1 MVDYIPLSRRR
12 RNATL
17 VALATLLVGLVV
29 GIVVGRSAA
38 VTASEA
44 AKQVRT
50 RGDTLGTRIEALT
63 IEYDQAIAGTG
74 DTVQRSVVDALEL
87 VEADMNRLI
96 SDSPWLGVGQK
107 QKLHDSITSV
117 RTAATSRVDSNAF
130 GDIAAKTAA
139 LIRETFGA
147 LALRARRKDQNP
159 LACSLSTTVRPS
171 VDTWRSRVV
180 VKPRND
186 PRTRDARRPTMPT
199 TSRMIPIMCRSKP
212 VELSVTAHVRIAP
225 AAMSKMLSAPIFRTS

>member
-29 GIVVGRSAA
+29 GVVVGRSAA

-44 AKQVRT
+44 AKQVRA

-74 DTVQRSVVDALEL
+74 DTVQRGVLDALDL
-87 VEADMNRLI
+87 VESDMNQLI
-96 SDSPWLGVGQK
+96 ADSPWLGAAQK
-107 QKLHDSITSV
+107 AKLHDAITAV
-117 RTAATSRVDSNAF
+117 RTAAASRVDTGAF

-147 LALRARRKDQNP
+147 L
-159 LACSLSTTVRPS
+159 
-171 VDTWRSRVV
+171 
-180 VKPRND
+180 
-186 PRTRDARRPTMPT
+186 
-199 TSRMIPIMCRSKP
+199 
-212 VELSVTAHVRIAP
+212 E
-225 AAMSKMLSAPIFRTS
+225 

>member
-44 AKQVRT
+44 ATQVRAK
-50 RGDTLGTRIEALT
+50 GDTLGTRIEALT

-74 DTVQRSVVDALEL
+74 DTVQAGVLDALDLVDA
-87 VEADMNRLI
+87 DTSKLI
-96 SDSPWLGVGQK
+96 ADSPWLGGSQK
-107 QKLHDSITSV
+107 QKLHDAITAV
-117 RTAATSRVDSNAF
+117 RTAATSRVDTDTFA
-130 GDIAAKTAA
+130 DIAAKTAA

-147 LALRARRKDQNP
+147 LA
-159 LACSLSTTVRPS
+159 
-171 VDTWRSRVV
+171 
-180 VKPRND
+180 
-186 PRTRDARRPTMPT
+186 
-199 TSRMIPIMCRSKP
+199 
-212 VELSVTAHVRIAP
+212 
-225 AAMSKMLSAPIFRTS
+225 